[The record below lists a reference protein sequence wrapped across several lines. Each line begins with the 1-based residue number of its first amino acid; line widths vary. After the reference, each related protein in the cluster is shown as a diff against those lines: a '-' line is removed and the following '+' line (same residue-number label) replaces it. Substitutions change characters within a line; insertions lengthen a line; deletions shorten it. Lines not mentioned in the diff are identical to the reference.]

1 MLIIGVTFYKE
12 TIPMCLVL
20 YVTQYRIKLRDTDLE
35 EEYRL
40 VEEIIAASF
49 CKYTV
54 LMAELISLQSL
65 REL

>member
-1 MLIIGVTFYKE
+1 MLIIGVTLDKE
-12 TIPMCLVL
+12 TIP
-20 YVTQYRIKLRDTDLE
+20 QYRIKLTDTDLE